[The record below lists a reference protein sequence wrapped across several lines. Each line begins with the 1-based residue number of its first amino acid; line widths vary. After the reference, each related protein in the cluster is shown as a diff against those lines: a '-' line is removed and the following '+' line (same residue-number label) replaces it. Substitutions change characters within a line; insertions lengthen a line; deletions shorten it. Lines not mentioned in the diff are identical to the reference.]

1 MAKSF
6 NSNNLVGTAGEY
18 FVCAEL
24 CRRGYLAL
32 LTPKNNPLFDVV
44 ASKQDGSKSIVIQ
57 VKTRSIRNTQGWKLG
72 KDITE
77 KQNNDD
83 LFVAL
88 VNLEE
93 QGMPEIYIYKYDELA
108 DRVDDQYQSY
118 ITTPKQD
125 GSEKKEVGFRWHDL
139 KSFNDDDHSRKDNWQ
154 PIVNALGDT
163 QN

>member
-1 MAKSF
+1 MAISF

-24 CRRGYLAL
+24 CRIGYLAL

-44 ASKQDGSKSIVIQ
+44 ASKQDGSRSIVIQ

-72 KDITE
+72 KDITK
-77 KQNNDD
+77 KQNNPD

-93 QGMPEIYIYKYDELA
+93 QGMPEIYIYEYDTLA
-108 DRVDDQYQSY
+108 ESVHDQYSAY
-118 ITTPKQD
+118 IEAPKKD
-125 GSEKKEVGFRWHDL
+125 GSKKKEVGFRWYDT
-139 KSFNDDDHSRKDNWQ
+139 KSFTKDDHSRKDNWE
-154 PIVNALGDT
+154 PIIKALENA
-163 QN
+163 

>member
-1 MAKSF
+1 MTTEF

-24 CRRGYLAL
+24 CRIGYLAL

-44 ASKQDGSKSIVIQ
+44 ASKQNGSKSIVIQ

-72 KDITE
+72 KDITI
-77 KQNNDD
+77 KQNNPD

-93 QGMPEIYIYKYDELA
+93 QGMPEIFIYEYDTLA
-108 DRVDDQYQSY
+108 ERVQNNYTSY
-118 ITTPKQD
+118 IEN
-125 GSEKKEVGFRWHDL
+125 S
-139 KSFNDDDHSRKDNWQ
+139 
-154 PIVNALGDT
+154 
-163 QN
+163 